1 MLPRLGTGSKSSRTA
16 ILEFYFFGE
25 FLITILIRLTLAPG
39 SSLCAIDPSVGISS
53 PETMFCGEELTL
65 IAAWIV
71 GSLPSIVFLILCL
84 LREKKRCKT
93 GLV

>member
-1 MLPRLGTGSKSSRTA
+1 MDDRL
-16 ILEFYFFGE
+16 LM
-25 FLITILIRLTLAPG
+25 RLTLAPG
-39 SSLCAIDPSVGISS
+39 SLLCAIDPSVGISS